1 MTEEQKRFVEQV
13 EQALHDLGAKGVLRI
28 LEPARPYW
36 TFSVFDHGQFW
47 PLKLCPI
54 GWNFHNLPAIFWC
67 TALPL
72 WGWPHTSSDGDIC
85 VSDREGLEYDPN
97 DIVGV
102 LRWLLAE
109 ATRMLASN
117 RHLQDEERRA
127 LFADELEGYLNNCG
141 AWSVQLDS
149 PLDSATPL
157 YAEVEMRK
165 QGAFKVTPIV
175 RRINSGITELPHCQQ
190 QCIGFIDV
198 TIHQLLDLRRSVD
211 VVWWEGFLS
220 RLSPGQRE
228 IAISPKNRGV
238 LLRVPNKY
246 GHALVL
252 LYWGVPAQAKRWSA
266 TSYLLKRQD
275 RDYLM
280 QRTGGAVVAKHVM
293 VVGCGSIG
301 SRVAEHLALG
311 GVSKLTLVDNDRFT
325 ADNLGRHILGKE
337 SISQYKVEALATLLR
352 QRSPGIDVLAKATA
366 VQPLLAN
373 GALSQVDVVVLT
385 TGNSVLERA
394 IVRMAFQERWRC
406 LIVCSSVEAA
416 GLGGHAIAMR
426 PGVRGCLDCL
436 YIDPDTQQPVSGM
449 TTALVAAGQNVT
461 RQLTGCGAFTPY
473 SAIDATRTAILAVE
487 RVLAESTA
495 YSRWSGEGL
504 LAKAE
509 HITPSAT
516 YFALRAGRIPS
527 ELGPDDFA
535 QPRCKCCSA

>member
-1 MTEEQKRFVEQV
+1 MTEEQQRFAEQV
-13 EQALHDLGAKGVLRI
+13 EQALQDLGAKDVLRL
-28 LEPARPYW
+28 LEPARPCW
-36 TFSVFDHGQFW
+36 TFSIFDCGQFW
-47 PLKLCPI
+47 SLKLCPI
-54 GWNFHNLPAIFWC
+54 GWNFHNLPTIFWC

-117 RHLQDEERRA
+117 SLLQDEERQE
-127 LFADELEGYLNNCG
+127 LFADELEGYLSNCG

-149 PLDSATPL
+149 PLDSAVPL
-157 YAEVEMRK
+157 YAEVEMQK
-165 QGAFKVTPIV
+165 QGAFKVTPVV
-175 RRINSGITELPHCQQ
+175 RRINSGITEPTHCQQ
-190 QCIGFIDV
+190 QRIGRLDV
-198 TIHQLLDLRRSVD
+198 TIHQLLDLRRSVN
-211 VVWWEGFLS
+211 VAWWEGFLS
-220 RLSPGQRE
+220 RLSPGQQE
-228 IAISPKNRGV
+228 IATSPKNRGV

-246 GHALVL
+246 GYALVM
-252 LYWGVPAQAKRWSA
+252 LYWGVRAHAKRWSA

-280 QRTGGAVVAKHVM
+280 QRTGGAVVTKHVM

-311 GVSKLTLVDNDRFT
+311 GVSKLTLVDDDRFT

-337 SISQYKVEALATLLR
+337 SINQYKVEALATLLR
-352 QRSPGIDVLAKATA
+352 QRSLGIDVIAKATA

-373 GALSQVDVVVLT
+373 GALSQVDVVVFT

-394 IVRMAFQERWRC
+394 IVRQAFQERWRC
-406 LIVCSSVEAA
+406 LIVCSSVEVG

-426 PGVRGCLDCL
+426 PGVMGCLDCL

-487 RVLAESTA
+487 RVLAETTT
-495 YSRWSGEGL
+495 YTRWSGEGL

-509 HITPSAT
+509 HIIPSAA

-527 ELGPDDFA
+527 ELGSDDFA
-535 QPRCKCCSA
+535 QPRCKCCSV

>member
-1 MTEEQKRFVEQV
+1 LTEEQKRFVEQV
-13 EQALHDLGAKGVLRI
+13 EQALHDLGAKDVLRQF
-28 LEPARPYW
+28 EPARPYW
-36 TFSVFDHGQFW
+36 TFSVFGHGQFW

-54 GWNFHNLPAIFWC
+54 GWNFHNLPAVFWC
-67 TALPL
+67 TDLPL

-85 VSDREGLEYDPN
+85 ISDREGLEYDPN

-117 RHLQDEERRA
+117 NHLQDEERRG
-127 LFADELEGYLNNCG
+127 LFADELEGYLDNCG
-141 AWSVQLDS
+141 AWSVQLDT
-149 PLDSATPL
+149 PLDSAAPF

-165 QGAFKVTPIV
+165 QGAFKVAPIV

-190 QCIGFIDV
+190 QCIGFLDV
-198 TIHQLLDLRRSVD
+198 TIHQLLNLRRSVD

-220 RLSPGQRE
+220 RLSPEQRK

-252 LYWGVPAQAKRWSA
+252 LYWGVRAQAKRWLA

-280 QRTGGAVVAKHVM
+280 QRTGGGLVAKHVM

-311 GVSKLTLVDNDRFT
+311 GVSKLTLVDDDRFT

-352 QRSPGIDVLAKATA
+352 QRSPGIDVVAKATA

-373 GALSQVDVVVLT
+373 GALSQVDAVVLT

-394 IVRMAFQERWRC
+394 IVRKAFHERWRC

-436 YIDPDTQQPVSGM
+436 YIDPDTQQAVSGM

-487 RVLAESTA
+487 RVLAETTA

-509 HITPSAT
+509 HITPSTT